1 MGEDERQRALQR
13 KATVG
18 SSEGNQGAAA
28 ALRARLKGNASAAAA
43 APSEGTVTQCNNSKP
58 CIVNPV

>member
-1 MGEDERQRALQR
+1 MDESERQRAFQG

-28 ALRARLKGNASAAAA
+28 ALRARLNGTAAAAA
-43 APSEGTVTQCNNSKP
+43 APSEGTV
-58 CIVNPV
+58 IRFVYMG